1 MCADTGRRIENERR
15 NVLFYGILQKQR
27 FSSRSSFLPKCSTLY
42 RVIIFRII
50 ECKNRCV
57 RIKVPHIRPDPGR
70 HDIRLS
76 PAAAETVSAPV
87 LPLFASAR
95 NTIETLYQISL
106 VKAFFLLYNTD
117 TGEPRMQHPWRQR
130 EHPFFSDLIAL
141 ILCFPNAQI
150 HGCGPLRASIC
161 SMSSLSHGRFP
172 LCLLCSFLR
181 RSCPRTGAALFCL
194 FGSTDGS
201 ARLSFS
207 TQSFY
212 VTCFFLC

>member
-1 MCADTGRRIENERR
+1 MLLT
-15 NVLFYGILQKQR
+15 LFQNIRGTVSLDGILLSF
-27 FSSRSSFLPKCSTLY
+27 FSLSESRTASTG
-42 RVIIFRII
+42 
-50 ECKNRCV
+50 V
-57 RIKVPHIRPDPGR
+57 R
-70 HDIRLS
+70 
-76 PAAAETVSAPV
+76 
-87 LPLFASAR
+87 
-95 NTIETLYQISL
+95 NNIETLYQISL

-117 TGEPRMQHPWRQR
+117 TVEPRMQHPWRQR

-181 RSCPRTGAALFCL
+181 RSCPRTGAAPFCL
-194 FGSTDGS
+194 FGNTDGS

-212 VTCFFLC
+212 VICLR

>member
-1 MCADTGRRIENERR
+1 MRAKKRA
-15 NVLFYGILQKQR
+15 VLWDSPKTALFFALLL
-27 FSSRSSFLPKCSTLY
+27 LPKCNTLY

-50 ECKNRCV
+50 EYKNRCV

-87 LPLFASAR
+87 LPLFVSAR
-95 NTIETLYQISL
+95 NNIETLYQISL
-106 VKAFFLLYNTD
+106 AKAFFLLYNTD
-117 TGEPRMQHPWRQR
+117 RVEPRMQHPWRQR
-130 EHPFFSDLIAL
+130 EHPFSSDLIAL

-181 RSCPRTGAALFCL
+181 RPCARTGAALFCL

-201 ARLSFS
+201 APAVILN
-207 TQSFY
+207 TK
-212 VTCFFLC
+212 FLRHMFLFVLK